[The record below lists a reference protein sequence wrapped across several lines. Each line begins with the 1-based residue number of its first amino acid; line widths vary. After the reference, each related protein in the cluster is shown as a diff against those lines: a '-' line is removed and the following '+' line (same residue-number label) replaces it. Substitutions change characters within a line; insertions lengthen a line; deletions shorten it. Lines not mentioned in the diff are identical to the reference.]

1 MKKRKN
7 NAILYSKYKFNVC
20 YTERQKIVE
29 AQPNSEVMM
38 FKVGDYVVKQNTGI
52 CKIEDI
58 VFMSLTGEEK
68 QRYYMLIPI
77 DDQGAKLYVNVGAD
91 RTRLRPIMTKEESED
106 FIKKIADIEAIWV
119 PNDKI
124 REQQYKEAFKTNEP
138 ESLVAIIKNLHKRT
152 QLRIAQ
158 GKKITSTDEKYFK
171 NAEKALYSEL
181 AFSLGVE
188 QKDVVDIIMEIL
200 TK

>member
-1 MKKRKN
+1 
-7 NAILYSKYKFNVC
+7 
-20 YTERQKIVE
+20 
-29 AQPNSEVMM
+29 M
-38 FKVGDYVVKQNTGI
+38 FKVGDYVVKPNTGI

-58 VFMSLTGEEK
+58 VFMSLTGKEK
-68 QRYYMLIPI
+68 KQYYMLLPI
-77 DDQGAKLYVNVGAD
+77 DNERAKLYVNVGAD

-119 PNDKI
+119 PNDKL

-138 ESLVAIIKNLHKRT
+138 ESLVAIIKNLHNRT

-188 QKDVVDIIMEIL
+188 QKDVVDIIMGTL